1 MNCTEDNTLEMSN
14 NIKSVY
20 NLMKQLKNE
29 IDENI
34 DSTDSKDKVNEIISQ
49 VSEILEETVDGDIV
63 TIQNKEI
70 NEKRVL
76 LISSKTQTI
85 TLPYI
90 KEQIEAFIKD
100 GKYETEEE
108 VIQNQ
113 YTIPLSKYK
122 NEALS
127 RVREGYRL
135 ARKKEG
141 LNVSESIKYA
151 INLIFERRLH
161 PAVITA
167 CNTIDQLDIY
177 LACLDENVPELF
189 DFFEIKFEYPPIET
203 IKIRDKEP
211 YISND

>member
-1 MNCTEDNTLEMSN
+1 MNYTEDNTLEMSN
-14 NIKSVY
+14 NIKNAY

-29 IDENI
+29 IDINI
-34 DSTDSKDKVNEIISQ
+34 DNTDSKEKVNEIISQ
-49 VSEILEETVDGDIV
+49 VSEILEETTNDDFII
-63 TIQNKEI
+63 TQNQDTK
-70 NEKRVL
+70 EKRVL
-76 LISSKTQTI
+76 LISSKTQEVI
-85 TLPYI
+85 LPYTQ
-90 KEQIEAFIKD
+90 EQIQVFIED

-108 VIQNQ
+108 VIKNQ

-127 RVREGYRL
+127 RVREGYKL

-141 LNVSESIKYA
+141 LGITESVKYA

-177 LACLDENVPELF
+177 LACLEDNVTELF
-189 DFFEIKFEYPPIET
+189 DFFEVEFEYTPLENM
-203 IKIRDKEP
+203 KSKGNEP
-211 YISND
+211 YLIK

>member
-1 MNCTEDNTLEMSN
+1 MNCTEDNILETSN
-14 NIKSVY
+14 NINNAY
-20 NLMKQLKNE
+20 NLMKQLKSE
-29 IDENI
+29 IDVNI
-34 DSTDSKDKVNEIISQ
+34 YNVDSKNKINEIINE
-49 VSEILEETVDGDIV
+49 VSDILEESANEETVMLPE
-63 TIQNKEI
+63 KEGQ
-70 NEKRVL
+70 EKKVL
-76 LISSKTQTI
+76 LISSKTQTV

-90 KEQIEAFIKD
+90 KEQIEAFIED
-100 GKYETEEE
+100 GIYKTEEE
-108 VIQNQ
+108 VIKNK

-127 RVREGYRL
+127 RVREGYKL
-135 ARKKEG
+135 ARKREG

-151 INLIFERRLH
+151 INLMFERRLH

-189 DFFEIKFEYPPIET
+189 DFFEIKFEYPPIEN
-203 IKIRDKEP
+203 IKIKDKEP

>member
-1 MNCTEDNTLEMSN
+1 MDYTKANEMSR
-14 NIKSVY
+14 NIKNAY

-29 IDENI
+29 IDKNMYDTE
-34 DSTDSKDKVNEIISQ
+34 SKGKVNEIINE
-49 VSEILEETVDGDIV
+49 VSDILEESANEETVMLPE
-63 TIQNKEI
+63 KEGQ
-70 NEKRVL
+70 EKKVL
-76 LISSKTQTI
+76 LISSKTQTV

-90 KEQIEAFIKD
+90 KEQISTYIED

-108 VIQNQ
+108 VIKNQ
-113 YTIPLSKYK
+113 YTIPISKYK

-141 LNVSESIKYA
+141 LNVSESVKYA

-189 DFFEIKFEYPPIET
+189 DFFEVQFEYPPIEN
-203 IKIRDKEP
+203 IKIKDKEP